1 MRFSFKIASV
11 AGIPIEL
18 HVTFLLLLALVFYLG
33 YIVEGELYLFYL
45 VLFLFFFVTIHELSH
60 SLVAR
65 HYKIKV
71 RKIVLYP
78 IGGVSE
84 IEEIPENPGIE
95 WRMAAS
101 GPLISIA
108 IGLVLFVLK
117 QYFSLELPPSIFPP
131 TYSIY
136 LSVTGSPMLDLAYL
150 NIFLGLFNFIPA
162 FPMDG
167 GRVLRA
173 YLAEHMSFADATAR
187 AASIGKVFGLFMVVF
202 GVLYSFW
209 FAIIGIFIYM
219 GASEEAESVVVS
231 NALASVRV
239 NDVMTEKV
247 ISATPRTNL
256 ADAMEMMFKARYHD
270 ILVEDEHT
278 YQGVVKWNIIL
289 KVKPEDRA
297 KQVLG
302 EMQMQKLYTFYDDSV
317 LEAYKIMVRERID
330 LVPVVKKEDPKKVV
344 GVITS
349 EGIAFAY
356 DKARGLR

>member
-1 MRFSFKIASV
+1 MRFSFKIASIG
-11 AGIPIEL
+11 GIPIEL
-18 HVTFLLLLALVFYLG
+18 HVTFLMLLALVFYLG
-33 YIVEGELYLFYL
+33 YFVEGQLYLFYL
-45 VLFLFFFVTIHELSH
+45 VVFLFFFVTIHELSH
-60 SLVAR
+60 SFVAR
-65 HYKIKV
+65 HYKIRV

-84 IEEIPENPGIE
+84 IEEIPENPRIE

-101 GPLISIA
+101 GPLVSIA

-117 QYFSLELPPSIFPP
+117 QYFSVEFPASIFPP
-131 TYSIY
+131 TYSAY
-136 LSVTGSPMLDLAYL
+136 LSVTGSAMLDLAYL
-150 NIFLGLFNFIPA
+150 NIVLGLFNLVPA

-173 YLAEHMSFADATAR
+173 YLAERMNFADATAR

-209 FAIIGIFIYM
+209 FALIGIFIYM

-247 ISATPRTNL
+247 ISATPRTSL
-256 ADAMEMMFKARYHD
+256 AEAMEMMFKARYHD
-270 ILVEDEHT
+270 ILIEDDHT
-278 YQGVVKWNIIL
+278 YQGVVKWNDIL
-289 KVKPEDRA
+289 KIKPQDRA
-297 KQVLG
+297 RQNLG
-302 EMQMQKLYTFYDDSV
+302 EMRIQKLSTFYDDSV
-317 LEAYKIMVRERID
+317 LEAYKIMARERID
-330 LVPVVKKEDPKKVV
+330 LVPVVKKEDPTRVV

-349 EGIAFAY
+349 EGIALAY